1 MKKKDL
7 MTVGMVARELNL
19 SRERV
24 HNKRRAGHFP
34 SAFQL
39 EDGTWLIGRKDL
51 AQNRQPKPAGRPK
64 KGAKRD

>member
-1 MKKKDL
+1 MKKEDL
-7 MTVGMVARELNL
+7 MTVGMVARELSL

-39 EDGTWLIGRKDL
+39 EDGTWLIERKDL
-51 AQNRQPKPAGRPK
+51 AQNRQPNPAGRPK
-64 KGAKRD
+64 KASK